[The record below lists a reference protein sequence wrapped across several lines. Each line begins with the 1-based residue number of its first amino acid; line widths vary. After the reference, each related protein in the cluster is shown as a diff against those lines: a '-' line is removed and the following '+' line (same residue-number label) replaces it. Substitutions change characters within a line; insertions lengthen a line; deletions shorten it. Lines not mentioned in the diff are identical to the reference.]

1 MSRGWSC
8 GKARPNVRRMLILLA
23 VVLQLTVHPRQN
35 VPIVE
40 VKVNGQVARFIVDTG
55 SARTLVAQ
63 ELVQAIVPARSIFR
77 NDAGIEVSGRYFEVD
92 LDLGG
97 RRWPKR
103 VVGAIDMT
111 RIREV
116 FGKDIR
122 GILGQDVLREFG
134 VVTMDYRAGRLT
146 LE

>member
-1 MSRGWSC
+1 MPGGWFS
-8 GKARPNVRRMLILLA
+8 GRRRPNVRRMLTLLA

-40 VKVNGQVARFIVDTG
+40 VKVNGHVARFIVDTG
-55 SARTLVAQ
+55 SSQTLVAQ
-63 ELVQAIVPARSIFR
+63 ELVQAVVPARSIFR

-97 RRWPKR
+97 KRWPKR
-103 VVGAIDMT
+103 VIGAIDMT

-122 GILGQDVLREFG
+122 GILGQDVLREFH
-134 VVTMDYRAGRLT
+134 VVTMDYRSSKLT

>member
-1 MSRGWSC
+1 MFT
-8 GKARPNVRRMLILLA
+8 LLA
-23 VVLQLTVHPRQN
+23 VVLQLSVHPRQN

-40 VKVNGQVARFIVDTG
+40 VKINGHVARFIVDTG
-55 SARTLVAQ
+55 SAQTLVAQ
-63 ELVQAIVPARSIFR
+63 ELVQTVVPARSVFR
-77 NDAGIEVSGRYFEVD
+77 SDAGMELSGRYFEVD

-97 RRWPKR
+97 RRWAKR

-122 GILGQDVLREFG
+122 GILGQDVLREFD
-134 VVTMDYRAGRLT
+134 VVTMDYRGSKLT